1 MDDIH
6 ELLLISFNSFTYK
19 LQSIINRNLRYEIN
33 FIFLSILTKQNKG

>member
-6 ELLLISFNSFTYK
+6 ELLLICFNSFIYK

-33 FIFLSILTKQNKG
+33 FISISIVTKQNKG

>member
-6 ELLLISFNSFTYK
+6 ELFLISFNSFTYK

-33 FIFLSILTKQNKG
+33 FISLSILTKRDKG